1 MTLARL
7 LRARGIRGEI
17 AADGMG
23 TRLSR
28 FDGLKRCTLYGPGGK
43 ERVVDIESVW
53 EHRNHPVFKFRG
65 IDTMTAAEELQGF
78 ELRIPM
84 AERAP
89 VPEGEYFHSD
99 LIDCQVVERDGTVLG
114 AVTAWEA
121 FGGSGILVV
130 TGEKELMIPFA
141 KKFLVEIDV
150 AGKRIVVD
158 LPEGLKDL

>member
-1 MTLARL
+1 
-7 LRARGIRGEI
+7 
-17 AADGMG
+17 MG

-28 FDGLKRCTLYGPGGK
+28 FDELKRCTLYGPGGN
-43 ERVVDIESVW
+43 ERVVEIESVW

-65 IDTMTAAEELQGF
+65 IDTMTEAEQLQGF
-78 ELRIPM
+78 ELRIPL

-99 LIDCQVVERDGTVLG
+99 LIDCQVVERDGTALG
-114 AVTAWEA
+114 TVTAWED
-121 FGGSGILVV
+121 FGGTGILVV
-130 TGEKELMIPFA
+130 AGAKELMIPFA

-158 LPEGLKDL
+158 LPEVLKEL

>member
-1 MTLARL
+1 MARL

-28 FDGLKRCTLYGPGGK
+28 FDELKRCTLYGPGGT

-53 EHRNHPVFKFRG
+53 EHRNNPIFKFRG

-114 AVTAWEA
+114 AVTAWEE

>member
-28 FDGLKRCTLYGPGGK
+28 FDELKRCTLYGPGGN
-43 ERVVDIESVW
+43 ERVVEIESVW
-53 EHRNHPVFKFRG
+53 EHRNHPIFKFRG
-65 IDTMTAAEELQGF
+65 IDTMTAAEQLEGY

-84 AERAP
+84 SERAP
-89 VPEGEYFHSD
+89 APDGEYFHSD
-99 LIDCQVVERDGTVLG
+99 LIDCQVVERDGNALG
-114 AVTAWEA
+114 VVAEWQD
-121 FGGSGILVV
+121 FGGTGILIVK
-130 TGEKELMIPFA
+130 GEKELMIPFA

-150 AGKRIVVD
+150 AGKRIVVN

>member
-17 AADGMG
+17 AADGSG

-28 FDGLKRCTLYGPGGK
+28 FDELQRCTLYGPDGR
-43 ERVVDIESVW
+43 ERVVEIESVW
-53 EHRNHPVFKFRG
+53 EHRNNPVFKFRG
-65 IDTMTAAEELQGF
+65 IDTMTAAEELQGY

-89 VPEGEYFHSD
+89 VPEGEYFHAD
-99 LIDCQVVERDGTVLG
+99 LIDCQVLERDGTVLG
-114 AVTAWEA
+114 AVTAWED
-121 FGGSGILVV
+121 FGGTGLLVV
-130 TGEKELMIPFA
+130 KGEKELMIPFA
-141 KKFLVEIDV
+141 RKFLVEIDV